1 MTKPPGVK
9 RNFLHQILKTVE
21 EHGEH
26 HLRSA
31 KEDQVSA
38 VSGPGDV
45 LQSTTALGHHVALGH
60 DHLQHSDSRL
70 LIHLLQWLIAAVL
83 SAAMESTLQG

>member
-38 VSGPGDV
+38 EQLIASSFTSLMPHARR
-45 LQSTTALGHHVALGH
+45 TA
-60 DHLQHSDSRL
+60 SRL
-70 LIHLLQWLIAAVL
+70 LSQVV
-83 SAAMESTLQG
+83 